1 MQATENDSL
10 PKESEALLTSQ
21 GDEELDESISLLD
34 DTDAKHTEDIIETKD
49 VKQTEDTKLPDIDTN
64 MSVTPHS
71 PSAQANLSGELSPV
85 RRIPAKPLLHFDTTD
100 NIHQMEQDLANRQ
113 YGLGGGSAGAEDDD
127 DDAVLVN
134 AIPST
139 IGGSLDKFIG
149 TVMRGI
155 GYVTRDQELVN
166 HGQTRIAIGTAEI
179 EQKKR
184 EKVEATKETVATQY

>member
-1 MQATENDSL
+1 MQASENDNL
-10 PKESEALLTSQ
+10 PKESEALLTEDV
-21 GDEELDESISLLD
+21 DEELEESKNLLD
-34 DTDAKHTEDIIETKD
+34 DTVAK
-49 VKQTEDTKLPDIDTN
+49 DTKLPEIDTEI
-64 MSVTPHS
+64 TPPPQS

-85 RRIPAKPLLHFDTTD
+85 RRMPAKPLLQFDTTD

-113 YGLGGGSAGAEDDD
+113 YGLGGSASIDDDD
-127 DDAVLVN
+127 DDAILGN

-155 GYVTRDQELVN
+155 GYVTRDPELVN
-166 HGQTRIAIGTAEI
+166 HGQARIAIGIAEI

-184 EKVEATKETVATQY
+184 EKMEAAKESVATHY

>member
-1 MQATENDSL
+1 MQATEIDSL
-10 PKESEALLTSQ
+10 PKESEALLTGQ
-21 GDEELDESISLLD
+21 VDEELDESISLLD
-34 DTDAKHTEDIIETKD
+34 DTDAKNTEGIQDTKD
-49 VKQTEDTKLPDIDTN
+49 TKDTKLPEIDTN
-64 MSVTPHS
+64 IPVTPQS

-113 YGLGGGSAGAEDDD
+113 YGLGGGSAGTEDDD

-166 HGQTRIAIGTAEI
+166 HGQARIAIGTAEI

-184 EKVEATKETVATQY
+184 EKIEATKETVATQY

>member
-10 PKESEALLTSQ
+10 PKESEALLTGQ
-21 GDEELDESISLLD
+21 RDEELDESISLLD
-34 DTDAKHTEDIIETKD
+34 DSDAKIIEDTADTKD
-49 VKQTEDTKLPDIDTN
+49 TQDTKFPEIDTN
-64 MSVTPHS
+64 VSAPPQS

-113 YGLGGGSAGAEDDD
+113 YGLGNGSAGAEDDDD